1 MSDKRLVKNYRPIS
15 LSLLFGKFFEK
26 IIFNRL
32 YKFILDGSLLNPSQS
47 GIYPDDSC
55 FNQLLA
61 ITHDVFEAF
70 GCNSSLKV
78 RCVFLDL
85 SKAFKIFYITL
96 NL

>member
-1 MSDKRLVKNYRPIS
+1 M
-15 LSLLFGKFFEK
+15 
-26 IIFNRL
+26 
-32 YKFILDGSLLNPSQS
+32 DGSLLNPSQS

-55 FNQLLA
+55 FNQLFA
-61 ITHDVFEAF
+61 ITHEVFEAF

>member
-1 MSDKRLVKNYRPIS
+1 M
-15 LSLLFGKFFEK
+15 
-26 IIFNRL
+26 
-32 YKFILDGSLLNPSQS
+32 DGSLLNPSQS

-61 ITHDVFEAF
+61 ITHEVFEAF

-96 NL
+96 NLWVSLGNFMIFLKTTYFADFEGLF